1 MHARPSRTKSRAEI
15 AFREA
20 FERLKRGK
28 KGIKVTQNNVAKE
41 AGLVPS
47 ALKKARFPG
56 LVEEIQRWIEE
67 HGDKRTRSGRQAT
80 LAQRN
85 RNRDL
90 RQKNESLCRQRDN
103 ALGLLAEADARILEL
118 TIENSRLQASLPS
131 SEPLSMTGSWRGPRP
146 SPSE

>member
-1 MHARPSRTKSRAEI
+1 MPVKQSSTNSRAED
-15 AFREA
+15 AFRAA
-20 FERLKRGK
+20 FERLKLGK
-28 KGIKVTQNNVAKE
+28 KGIRITQNNIAKE

-67 HGDKRTRSGRQAT
+67 HGNNGKPSGRQTA

-90 RQKNESLCRQRDN
+90 RQKIEDLRCQRDK

-118 TIENSRLQASLPS
+118 TIENDRLRALAPSTNVTPIRGNPTAS
-131 SEPLSMTGSWRGPRP
+131 
-146 SPSE
+146 

>member
-1 MHARPSRTKSRAEI
+1 MSAKPSSSSSRAEA
-15 AFREA
+15 AFRAA

-28 KGIKVTQNNVAKE
+28 KGVKVTQNNVAKE

-67 HGDKRTRSGRQAT
+67 HGDKGKPSGRQAA

-85 RNRDL
+85 QNRDL
-90 RQKNESLCRQRDN
+90 RQKNESMRSQRDK

-118 TIENSRLQASLPS
+118 TIENNRLQACLPS
-131 SEPLSMTGSWRGPRP
+131 SKPVSMVGRVPKA
-146 SPSE
+146 